1 MDISL
6 KELLGWRQCRVLYR
20 AGPQKK
26 TPARFDRRG
35 FGYLLSFYASTCF
48 LPALD
53 GALGT
58 TRTTLTTRTF
68 GATRTR
74 AREMTNANVA
84 VASAASSSKLCASN
98 EGMVLKSKEK
108 HVKHD

>member
-1 MDISL
+1 M
-6 KELLGWRQCRVLYR
+6 
-20 AGPQKK
+20 
-26 TPARFDRRG
+26 
-35 FGYLLSFYASTCF
+35 
-48 LPALD
+48 
-53 GALGT
+53 
-58 TRTTLTTRTF
+58 
-68 GATRTR
+68 